1 MKIKYKLI
9 LMILTILALAI
20 FPLSY
25 LAIETSKKIIIQDAY
40 NLSIN
45 LSETISNVAREEL
58 FINNTFEGTQKAIF
72 GLNKDAIQG
81 LEKIH
86 VINVDGTIVVDSE
99 NFSESKKISNSE
111 IQYIKSINQL
121 VYRELL
127 EDENILQF
135 VYPIFLD
142 KDKQDYKIGAVIFNF
157 NKSQLFYQVKEVT
170 KNIISF
176 IIIIIFISI
185 AFTFFM
191 STRFTKP
198 IEELRHGAILIGG
211 GNLDYRIN
219 LNTQDEIGE
228 LGKTFNE
235 MALSLQK
242 ADKMKDDFLANTTH
256 ELKTPLNGIIGLA
269 ESMLENPND
278 PLSSENT
285 TNVHFII
292 ASGRRLL
299 NLVND
304 ILDFSKLKS
313 QDIAIQLNS
322 IDLRQIT
329 ELIIFAVR
337 SQIKNKSIELK
348 NEIPSDLPPVEADEN
363 RLQQIL
369 YNLIGNAAKF
379 TEKGYVKVFAKQLED
394 KIEIS
399 VEDTGIGIP
408 KDKFETIFQSFQQV
422 DASISRQYG
431 GTGLGLS
438 ITKSLVELHGSEIH
452 VESELGK
459 GSRFFFTLKVS
470 SQKPKNLV
478 QQSLTTIAKSELEE
492 SIPTT
497 SQEITLSKEEEVPR
511 VLVVDDEEVNLH
523 VLKNQLK
530 IQRYETI
537 IATNGIEALELI
549 ERGIKPDVILLD
561 VMMPK
566 MNGYE
571 VCRIIREKFSV
582 AELPI
587 LLITAKNQISDL
599 LEGMESGANDYIT
612 KPFTQKEL
620 LARVKT
626 HLNVARLNYTYAKFV
641 PKEILRFLNKESF
654 IDLKLGDQNLC
665 KMAVLFSDIR
675 SFTTISE
682 KMTPEENFN
691 FINSYLSHIGP
702 IIRLHNGFIDK
713 YIGDAIMALFPN
725 APEDALK
732 SAIEMQEEVY
742 SFNAF
747 RKSAGFEPIEIGIG
761 IHEGNLMLGI
771 IGEEQRMEGTVIS
784 DAVNLASRLEG
795 LTKFYGSKILISE
808 FILKSL
814 PSPESYHYRFLEYVR
829 VKGKK
834 EAVGVIEILDGLPA
848 TIFDLRMKTKPIYER
863 AQELYQR
870 HEFNAAKEKFQEVLK
885 LDPSDK
891 AAELFIKRCEN
902 FLSKTHEGN
911 IDIVIALDEK

>member
-1 MKIKYKLI
+1 
-9 LMILTILALAI
+9 MILTILALAI

-25 LAIETSKKIIIQDAY
+25 LAITTSKKIIIQDAY

-81 LEKIH
+81 LKKIH
-86 VINVDGTIVVDSE
+86 VINVSGTIVVDSE
-99 NFSESKKISNSE
+99 NLSEGKKISNSE
-111 IQYIKSINQL
+111 IEYIKSINQL
-121 VYRELL
+121 VYRELI

-142 KDKQDYKIGAVIFNF
+142 KDKQDFKIGAVIFDF
-157 NKSQLFYQVKEVT
+157 NKTELFYQVKEVT
-170 KNIISF
+170 KNILNF

-185 AFTFFM
+185 SFTFFM

-278 PLSSENT
+278 PISEDNT
-285 TNVHFII
+285 RNVSFII
-292 ASGRRLL
+292 ASGKRLL

-313 QDIAIQLNS
+313 QDIGIQLS
-322 IDLRQIT
+322 SVDLRQIVD
-329 ELIIFAVR
+329 LVIFAVR
-337 SQIKNKSIELK
+337 SQMKNKNIELK
-348 NEIPSDLPPVEADEN
+348 NEIPSELPPVEADEN
-363 RLQQIL
+363 RMQQIL
-369 YNLIGNAAKF
+369 YNLIGNAVKF

-408 KDKFETIFQSFQQV
+408 KDKLEIIFQSFQQV

-459 GSRFFFTLKVS
+459 GSRFFFTLKIS
-470 SQKPKNLV
+470 SQKPKTQL
-478 QQSLTTIAKSELEE
+478 QQSLTTIAKLNSEQ
-492 SIPTT
+492 SFQTV
-497 SQEITLSKEEEVPR
+497 SQEINFLQEEVPK
-511 VLVVDDEEVNLH
+511 VLVVDDEEVNLQ

-530 IQRYETI
+530 IQRYETT
-537 IATNGIEALELI
+537 IATNGMEALELI
-549 ERGIKPDVILLD
+549 ERGIKPDVVLLD

-571 VCRIIREKFSV
+571 VCRVIREKYSI

-641 PKEILRFLNKESF
+641 PKEILKFLNKESF
-654 IDLKLGDQNLC
+654 IELKLGDQSSC
-665 KMAVLFSDIR
+665 KMGVLFSDIR

-682 KMTPEENFN
+682 KMTPEETFN
-691 FINSYLSHIGP
+691 FINSYLRHIGP

-725 APEDALK
+725 SSEDALK

-742 SFNAF
+742 AFNAF
-747 RKSAGFEPIEIGIG
+747 RKSSGFEPIEIGIG
-761 IHEGNLMLGI
+761 IHMGNLILGI

-795 LTKFYGSKILISE
+795 LTKFYGSKILISD

-814 PSPESYHYRFLEYVR
+814 PEPESYHYRFLEYVR

-834 EAVGVIEILDGLPA
+834 EAVGVIEILDGLPTA
-848 TIFDLRMKTKPIYER
+848 ILDLRMKTKPIYER
-863 AQELYQR
+863 AQELYQNY
-870 HEFNAAKEKFQEVLK
+870 EFKAAKEKFQEVLK
-885 LDPSDK
+885 IDPSDK
-891 AAELFIKRCEN
+891 AVSLLIKRCEY
-902 FLSKTHEGN
+902 FLDRAQKED
-911 IDIVIALDEK
+911 IDITIAFDEK